1 MGRHLGDPVQQRM
14 AVGELM
20 EHTESI
26 LASGCTGVVAR
37 MAEACTPH
45 EGLQKEFVQQ
55 LLKAFHA
62 TEPQMRKTGAW

>member
-1 MGRHLGDPVQQRM
+1 
-14 AVGELM
+14 M